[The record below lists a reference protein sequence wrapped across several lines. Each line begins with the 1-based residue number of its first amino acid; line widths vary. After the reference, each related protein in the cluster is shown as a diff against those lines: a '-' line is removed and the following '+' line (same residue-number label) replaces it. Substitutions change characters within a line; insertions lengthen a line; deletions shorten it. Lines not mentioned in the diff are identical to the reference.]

1 LVVVPAKTAGS
12 RGRSRKIEPLADIRR
27 RPVMGRD
34 RAEIIAELRRLATL
48 TDSADR
54 ERKLKAIADRLES
67 GEDVD
72 EIEYLPLEPE

>member
-1 LVVVPAKTAGS
+1 MPAMTAGV
-12 RGRSRKIEPLADIRR
+12 RGRLHQIEPLPPSARR
-27 RPVMGRD
+27 SVMERD
-34 RAEIIAELRRLATL
+34 RTEIIAELRRLAML

-54 ERKLKAIADRLES
+54 ERKLNAIADRLEA

>member
-1 LVVVPAKTAGS
+1 MK
-12 RGRSRKIEPLADIRR
+12 
-27 RPVMGRD
+27 RD
-34 RAEIIAELRRLATL
+34 RTEIIAELRRLATL

-54 ERKLKAIADRLES
+54 ERKLNAIADRLEA

>member
-1 LVVVPAKTAGS
+1 MPAMTAGV
-12 RGRSRKIEPLADIRR
+12 RGGSHQIEPLLPSARR
-27 RPVMGRD
+27 SVMERD
-34 RAEIIAELRRLATL
+34 RTEIIAELRRLAML

-54 ERKLKAIADRLES
+54 ERKLNAIADRLEA